1 MNKEGRKAGGRA
13 SEAIINSVLVAC
25 SKLCVSGG
33 QLAQGP

>member
-1 MNKEGRKAGGRA
+1 MNKEGRRAGGRA
-13 SEAIINSVLVAC
+13 REAVINSTLLAC